1 MNPTLA
7 VIGCIFFPVLFASV
21 VGFANERT
29 LQAFVQLLGAVLLL
43 VVVFAHVAEEFHL
56 FYSMRLGSPDSA
68 GHYIDLISAIGGLIL
83 LPTGYLWRRLAK
95 RKTSN

>member
-68 GHYIDLISAIGGLIL
+68 GHYIDLCSAVLVVVL
-83 LPTGYLWRRLAK
+83 FPTGYLLHSLKMWRAR
-95 RKTSN
+95 